1 MHPGSTACLRGGN
14 SVSTSLFSISWIAP
28 DKTKKPTEHVLG
40 LVSDTVN
47 ATHWVYTD
55 SSLFELKV
63 NNETRD
69 IWHFYMTQG
78 DYEKAMKYASVSPSS
93 FLVLISTES
102 SQNPVN
108 RDLVNAAQAD
118 TFFSSSQYIQ
128 AAQKYA
134 LTTRSF
140 EEVTL
145 RFVDAGERDS
155 LRYYLVARLLRT
167 RKTDLTQRMMLATW
181 LVEFFLAKANDLDD
195 LIASESAS
203 HDVEDLRAERTL
215 LENDLKDFFET
226 YKVRSP
232 YTHCHMGQYS
242 HRQTLTAKRF
252 TI

>member
-1 MHPGSTACLRGGN
+1 
-14 SVSTSLFSISWIAP
+14 
-28 DKTKKPTEHVLG
+28 VL
-40 LVSDTVN
+40 LN
-47 ATHWVYTD
+47 
-55 SSLFELKV
+55 
-63 NNETRD
+63 
-69 IWHFYMTQG
+69 
-78 DYEKAMKYASVSPSS
+78 
-93 FLVLISTES
+93 TES
-102 SQNPVN
+102 SQNPVH

-118 TFFSSSQYIQ
+118 TFFSNGQHIQ

-167 RKTDLTQRMMLATW
+167 RRTDLTQRMMLASW

-232 YTHCHMGQYS
+232 CT
-242 HRQTLTAKRF
+242 
-252 TI
+252 

>member
-1 MHPGSTACLRGGN
+1 MH
-14 SVSTSLFSISWIAP
+14 
-28 DKTKKPTEHVLG
+28 
-40 LVSDTVN
+40 
-47 ATHWVYTD
+47 
-55 SSLFELKV
+55 
-63 NNETRD
+63 
-69 IWHFYMTQG
+69 
-78 DYEKAMKYASVSPSS
+78 
-93 FLVLISTES
+93 
-102 SQNPVN
+102 

-118 TFFSSSQYIQ
+118 AFFGNGQHIQ

-145 RFVDAGERDS
+145 RFVDAGERDA

-215 LENDLKDFFET
+215 LENDLRDFFET
-226 YKVRSP
+226 YKVRRPCTMLSP
-232 YTHCHMGQYS
+232 RTNI
-242 HRQTLTAKRF
+242 LTGKS
-252 TI
+252 

>member
-1 MHPGSTACLRGGN
+1 MH
-14 SVSTSLFSISWIAP
+14 
-28 DKTKKPTEHVLG
+28 
-40 LVSDTVN
+40 
-47 ATHWVYTD
+47 
-55 SSLFELKV
+55 
-63 NNETRD
+63 
-69 IWHFYMTQG
+69 
-78 DYEKAMKYASVSPSS
+78 
-93 FLVLISTES
+93 
-102 SQNPVN
+102 

-118 TFFSSSQYIQ
+118 AFFNNRQYIQ

-145 RFVDAGERDS
+145 RFVDTGERDA

-215 LENDLKDFFET
+215 LENDLRDFFET
-226 YKVRSP
+226 YKVRGLHPLPFTWVNTPTGKSRSP
-232 YTHCHMGQYS
+232 NS
-242 HRQTLTAKRF
+242 L
-252 TI
+252 